1 MDFHIKRRSVRQWRL
16 HSVEI
21 TFLQDIYEL
30 ANSFV
35 EAFLM
40 MMRMRLIMMMRNL
53 LSLLAPIGCLQLL
66 KKENDSTKM
75 SLIGSL
81 WMWLK
86 KFCSFVYR
94 NTVWTLSR
102 LDYPLFFNPRPKP
115 KTFITAT
122 NNIVKTLRKHSLK
135 KNITAIRFHLSKSPG
150 DPFEPKISVQRLWH
164 TKWNKTSYCTLT

>member
-1 MDFHIKRRSVRQWRL
+1 M
-16 HSVEI
+16 

-40 MMRMRLIMMMRNL
+40 MMRMRLMMMMRNL
-53 LSLLAPIGCLQLL
+53 LSLLSPIGCLHLL
-66 KKENDSTKM
+66 KEENDSTEM

-81 WMWLK
+81 WMWSK
-86 KFCSFVYR
+86 KFCSSVYW

-102 LDYPLFFNPRPKP
+102 LDNPLFFNARPKP

-122 NNIVKTLRKHSLK
+122 NNIVLRQFEKK
-135 KNITAIRFHLSKSPG
+135 KNTTAIRFHLSKSPG
-150 DPFEPKISVQRLWH
+150 DPFEPKISVERLRH
-164 TKWNKTSYCTLT
+164 TKWNKTSYCTLM